1 MYLGTNFPNTASWQ
15 QRVDVPVSGGP
26 SLVPLPDSVDL
37 AEAAQLFVNP
47 VTVAGFFWEMEQLGI
62 KSDDDVVA
70 FTAGNSAV
78 VKMVMQLKKLRNFP
92 GRFVSIVRSPE
103 RIQEMTDLGASAVI
117 STAQTPDIEV
127 AINSNA
133 FSHE

>member
-26 SLVPLPDSVDL
+26 SIVPLPDSVDL
-37 AEAAQLFVNP
+37 AEGAQLFVNP

-78 VKMVMQLKKLRNFP
+78 VKMAMQNEVSKIQKK
-92 GRFVSIVRSPE
+92 
-103 RIQEMTDLGASAVI
+103 Q
-117 STAQTPDIEV
+117 
-127 AINSNA
+127 
-133 FSHE
+133 